1 MNRQNLG
8 KQMARWVAAGVCLLT
23 TVPAFAAV
31 EESAT
36 PPTTSAP
43 TFSGSVA
50 QVVYTNCTPCHRPG
64 GGAPMDFLTYEDV
77 QKRARMIAKVTANRT
92 MPPWKAEPGDVA
104 FHGER
109 HLADEHIALLAA
121 WADADAPMGDAAAA
135 PPVPVFTSDW
145 PHGEPDLVLQME
157 EDMPIPADG
166 PDIYRG
172 FVVRIPN
179 IPEGKYLKGLAY
191 RPKAIGSAHHTLFSL
206 DTAGD
211 LRERSEATAKPG
223 FGGMESNLSIG
234 RIGGWAVGAIQPL
247 YPEGVS
253 VKIEDGTDLVLATH
267 FHPSGKPEVERAEIG
282 LYLTDEAPT
291 RYMTGLDLPFGF
303 GLLAGINIPAG
314 EKDYVIEES
323 FTLPEDVKLSMVS
336 PHAHYIAKSMKA
348 VATLPDGT
356 SIALVSVRDWD
367 FAWQE
372 QYQLEEDLPL
382 PAGTRIDL
390 EFVYDNSAD
399 NPRNPNSPPK
409 PITFGP
415 STTDEMAC
423 ITMAF
428 ITDTEAQNLAL
439 RRGYVDW
446 VKRDIEQADLSAVMA
461 SASEQR
467 RDRFDLN
474 GDGDIS
480 MSEVGAVISQI
491 RKRMSRVDPDNMQRE
506 IMPLIWKRA
515 MMTVLLP
522 WLLPR
527 AAIALALF
535 IALIV
540 GLRYIVKRRKKFR
553 ATPQP
558 A

>member
-1 MNRQNLG
+1 
-8 KQMARWVAAGVCLLT
+8 
-23 TVPAFAAV
+23 
-31 EESAT
+31 
-36 PPTTSAP
+36 
-43 TFSGSVA
+43 
-50 QVVYTNCTPCHRPG
+50 
-64 GGAPMDFLTYEDV
+64 
-77 QKRARMIAKVTANRT
+77 
-92 MPPWKAEPGDVA
+92 
-104 FHGER
+104 
-109 HLADEHIALLAA
+109 
-121 WADADAPMGDAAAA
+121 
-135 PPVPVFTSDW
+135 
-145 PHGEPDLVLQME
+145 
-157 EDMPIPADG
+157 
-166 PDIYRG
+166 
-172 FVVRIPN
+172 
-179 IPEGKYLKGLAY
+179 
-191 RPKAIGSAHHTLFSL
+191 
-206 DTAGD
+206 
-211 LRERSEATAKPG
+211 
-223 FGGMESNLSIG
+223 MESNLSIG

-446 VKRDIEQADLSAVMA
+446 VKRDIEQADLSAVLA